1 MAIICNNIAPLYGR
15 LKMVSTL
22 NNGKFKVQFISEDNI
37 AKLKTPI
44 KRWDNFQEMGLAIG
58 YIKSEDAL
66 PYSQRIGYVFNA
78 CQSHQRLDY
87 VAGVWSDECHMC
99 WTKK

>member
-1 MAIICNNIAPLYGR
+1 MATITCNHIAPLYGR

-44 KRWDNFQEMGLAIG
+44 KRWDNFQEINPLNL
-58 YIKSEDAL
+58 YYND
-66 PYSQRIGYVFNA
+66 N
-78 CQSHQRLDY
+78 
-87 VAGVWSDECHMC
+87 
-99 WTKK
+99 T